1 MVSIA
6 HVNELADGG
15 SRLARGHF
23 GEVRVGVDEKAS
35 RVVEPTDARGEVSR
49 PARVVGE
56 VLADDEPLRR
66 PDALAGPEHQHRN
79 LGVVHYLLGLTAH
92 QDALHRAEAPASY
105 DQEPRVYLLRQFN
118 DLVGGAPASEV
129 GLRDLAP
136 GGPDLLYLL
145 VEYLLALPLELPL
158 HEVVGEARHVVPDVD
173 DVKLSPAPLGEVRG
187 GLRRPDRVLRAVS
200 SQQDPRRKRAHLR
213 LLSCSYS
220 LTLNRSNTT
229 TNGARGLMS
238 RQDAT
243 GSRNWRRERA
253 AERAPFSCS
262 PPWGARPAMRAAAA

>member
-118 DLVGGAPASEV
+118 DL
-129 GLRDLAP
+129 AP

-200 SQQDPRRKRAHLR
+200 SQQYPRRKRAHLE

-243 GSRNWRRERA
+243 GSRNWRR
-253 AERAPFSCS
+253 
-262 PPWGARPAMRAAAA
+262 